1 MSEDFYDVN
10 KYPNIAAKKNAKSS
24 GGTSATTDPTKAMPY
39 LEDELRRIK
48 GELNKFLGDENG
60 IKTKSGPSGAPDAYR
75 EGEACKAV
83 LAQIANK
90 LQNEHDVYT
99 SIACGN

>member
-1 MSEDFYDVN
+1 MIEDFYNVN
-10 KYPNIAAKKNAKSS
+10 KYPNIAAKNNANSS
-24 GGTSATTDPTKAMPY
+24 GASQTTAPIKTMPY
-39 LEDELRRIK
+39 LEDELRRVK
-48 GELNKFLGDENG
+48 GELIKVLADKNRM
-60 IKTKSGPSGAPDAYR
+60 KTKSGPSGAPDAYR

-90 LQNEHDVYT
+90 LQDEHDVYT